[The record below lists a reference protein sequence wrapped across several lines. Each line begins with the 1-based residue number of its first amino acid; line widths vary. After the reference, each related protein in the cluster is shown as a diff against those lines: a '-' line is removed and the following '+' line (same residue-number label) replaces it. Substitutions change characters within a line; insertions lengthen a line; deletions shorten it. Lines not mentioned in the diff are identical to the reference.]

1 MKRVRHIIA
10 VAVIQERRSLAIS
23 TGRSGPVGTAR
34 CAVTVPFRHG
44 SELAAGVR
52 ACPDHS
58 ARWTRAGTAQRA
70 VPTALFAAATD
81 RRYKT

>member
-1 MKRVRHIIA
+1 MKRVRRISA
-10 VAVIQERRSLAIS
+10 VAVPQERRSLAVS
-23 TGRSGPVGTAR
+23 TGSSSPVGTAR

-44 SELAAGVR
+44 NEPAAGVR

-81 RRYKT
+81 HRYKT